1 MAAVARASWT
11 RLSAGVISVIVVLG
25 LLVAADLTYV
35 HSKTW
40 EWRLTPSATPLL
52 VTFSDRDYHKAAD
65 HTAEPVRGKPMGR
78 TFGGGVIY
86 AEKSPQGTAPPV
98 IQVMSGRRVVEYAL
112 MGSP

>member
-1 MAAVARASWT
+1 MAAASRASWK

-25 LLVAADLTYV
+25 LLVVADLMYV

-52 VTFSDRDYHKAAD
+52 VTFSDRDYRKAAGQ
-65 HTAEPVRGKPMGR
+65 TAGAVTGQPAGR

-86 AEKSPQGTAPPV
+86 AEKSPQGTVPTV
-98 IQVMSGRRVVEYAL
+98 IQVRSGRRVVEYAL
-112 MGSP
+112 MGGP